1 MERGTFTPIEF
12 DEVDME
18 LFDVDGIGSCLSVYG
33 KTYFMCFYENLDS
46 LIKVAQGSPRSGVKR
61 VLELWR
67 EEVAARHAPIG

>member
-18 LFDVDGIGSCLSVYG
+18 LFDADGIGSCPPVYG
-33 KTYFMCFYENLDS
+33 KTYFMCLHENLDS
-46 LIKVAQGSPRSGVKR
+46 LIKIAQGSPRSDVKR

-67 EEVAARHAPIG
+67 EEVATRLA